1 MIVVPFISIC
11 ILLLIG
17 KVLRAYIRIFQML
30 YLPASVIA
38 GVLGLISLQL
48 LASNGAQS
56 FVLATTSGWSA
67 LPGFL
72 INIVFATLFM
82 GKSVPSIKKVWKIS
96 GPQLAYG
103 QIVAWGQYVVGL
115 GLVILVLG
123 KLFNL
128 PDAFGLIIPVG
139 FEGGHGTAAGLK
151 ETFEFFNWNEGTHL
165 ALASATV
172 GIVSAIVVGMALIN
186 WAIRRGHVSR
196 VKSYRQADQYEMS
209 GIYQMEKRP
218 ILGYHTVREE
228 SADTLAIHLALL
240 GLAVGIGYGLKELLL
255 FLQQFVPV
263 FARHDLFRGFPLFPL
278 CMIGGLIVQ
287 LIISKSKKMNLID
300 SGVMQSWSGTKRRF
314 GVDDRGPQIGAKRRF
329 GVKMTCRILSSGL
342 RGKWAM
348 STA

>member
-1 MIVVPFISIC
+1 
-11 ILLLIG
+11 
-17 KVLRAYIRIFQML
+17 ML

-196 VKSYRQADQYEMS
+196 VKSYRQADHYEMS

-314 GVDDRGPQIGAKRRF
+314 GV
-329 GVKMTCRILSSGL
+329 KMTCRILSSGL